1 MHILILGATGQ
12 IGYELSRV
20 LSKEHTITIMI
31 RGNRKNLAFPDAAT
45 LIESASYDEEAMR
58 EALEHSDL
66 VVYALGTPAQWL
78 PDRNDFHVNNFLL
91 LKRFLDVLIGTGV
104 RTMVYISTYELFK
117 SIDGY
122 IRESHPLTDAPLH
135 PYYESMLKSYVLM
148 KEYEKRY
155 DLQVITMHP
164 SAVYGGLNTGYGFT
178 NYLCNL
184 KDRRHRQV
192 PFLVGGSFPV
202 VHVHSLASAVQS
214 AIDRKRYGESYI
226 ISDQMT
232 SLREMA
238 HALHRLYPK
247 SMRPIQ
253 IPLFLVKLGTF
264 FLDMYADRV
273 TRRPPIMTS
282 VQIHYITRSPIPDT
296 GKARAEL
303 DFRPMILSAGIERWL
318 RGDLPPGYIGSHLS
332 RRLFREGALVEVPHS

>member
-45 LIESASYDEEAMR
+45 LIKSASYDEEAMR

-155 DLQVITMHP
+155 DLQVISVGGRVRRASPRAVISSP
-164 SAVYGGLNTGYGFT
+164 SASSLTLVKTGVYG
-178 NYLCNL
+178 
-184 KDRRHRQV
+184 
-192 PFLVGGSFPV
+192 
-202 VHVHSLASAVQS
+202 SLAQASRTRLNPTPTPTLPTLS
-214 AIDRKRYGESYI
+214 CG
-226 ISDQMT
+226 T
-232 SLREMA
+232 SRC
-238 HALHRLYPK
+238 P
-247 SMRPIQ
+247 
-253 IPLFLVKLGTF
+253 
-264 FLDMYADRV
+264 
-273 TRRPPIMTS
+273 
-282 VQIHYITRSPIPDT
+282 
-296 GKARAEL
+296 
-303 DFRPMILSAGIERWL
+303 
-318 RGDLPPGYIGSHLS
+318 
-332 RRLFREGALVEVPHS
+332 